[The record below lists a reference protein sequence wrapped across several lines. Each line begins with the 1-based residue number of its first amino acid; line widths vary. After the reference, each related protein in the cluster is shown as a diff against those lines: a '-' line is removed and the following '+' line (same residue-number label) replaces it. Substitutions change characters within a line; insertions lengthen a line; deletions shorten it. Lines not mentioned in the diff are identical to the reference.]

1 VRCPRCGSLD
11 TKRKGWTTTAPT
23 ALRGQ
28 LEPLQRFL
36 CRTCRRSFTSPRKT
50 ARPRASF
57 ADDVVLE
64 AVRLYVQALTSYR
77 VLAALL
83 ERRLGRSISRFTLN
97 TWVDE
102 IGGRAKTTLEVSQEL
117 RPQWGGFLG
126 VDGKAIFVGREQ
138 RCLLIGVDH
147 PTQDVVHA
155 LVLPD
160 ENPDGFIQL
169 ITEARLDA
177 GYPLRGVISD
187 LATGFLEAHQDHFGE
202 IPFQA
207 CRVHFDRRLDDDIPK
222 RKRSPDAHLRAELKG
237 RIRAVLYASTYSG
250 ACDGLGSLVRDRER
264 YAHILRTRVDSLRS
278 LERRF
283 AAYTAYHFTP
293 GLPPDNNV
301 AENVIKQL
309 NKKLR
314 LMEGF
319 ASLESAERFCRL
331 LVGCYRFKRF
341 TDSRNGSNGKAPLE
355 AAGVDLVGRD
365 WLTFLINS

>member
-1 VRCPRCGSLD
+1 L
-11 TKRKGWTTTAPT
+11 PT
-23 ALRGQ
+23 M
-28 LEPLQRFL
+28 
-36 CRTCRRSFTSPRKT
+36 SSS
-50 ARPRASF
+50 RPYAYTFRLLPPIACSRLFSSAAS
-57 ADDVVLE
+57 
-64 AVRLYVQALTSYR
+64 
-77 VLAALL
+77 
-83 ERRLGRSISRFTLN
+83 GSISRVTLN

-102 IGGRAKTTLEVSQEL
+102 IGGSAKTTLAVSQEL
-117 RPQWGGFLG
+117 GPRWGGFLG

-138 RCLLIGVDH
+138 HCLLIGVDH
-147 PTQDVVHA
+147 PAQDVVHA

-177 GYPLRGVISD
+177 GYPLRGVVSD
-187 LATGFLEAHQDHFGE
+187 LATGFLEAHQNHFGE

-222 RKRSPDAHLRAELKG
+222 RKRSPEAHLRAELKD
-237 RIRAVLYASTYSG
+237 RIRAVLYASSYP
-250 ACDGLGSLVRDRER
+250 AAREGLDSLRLDRER
-264 YAHILRTRVDSLRS
+264 YAHLLRTRVDSLRS

-283 AAYTAYHFTP
+283 DAYTAHHFTP

-319 ASLESAERFCRL
+319 ATLESAERFCRL
-331 LVGCYRFKRF
+331 LVACYRFKRF
-341 TDSRNGSNGKAPLE
+341 TDSRNGSNGSAPLE
-355 AAGVDLVGRD
+355 TAGVDLHGRD
-365 WLTFLINS
+365 WLTFLIDS